1 MPDNS
6 QLTSYCGL
14 YCKDCIPSQT
24 ELYTVAARLQG
35 LLEEL
40 QFTKYAELKAGQT
53 YWAEA
58 NSAFTHYPEFLAVL
72 QAIRGLECTSPCREG
87 GGYKGD
93 RCEIKKCAIAKGF
106 DGCWECGGYQS
117 CNLLEPMIAFHPHL
131 KEHLALIK
139 TEGIENWSKKRKGHY
154 SWLAEKDAPG

>member
-14 YCKDCIPSQT
+14 YCQDCIPSKT
-24 ELYTVAARLQG
+24 ELYAVAARLQG

-40 QFTKYAELKAGQT
+40 QLSKYAELKAGQT

-58 NSAFTHYPEFLAVL
+58 NLAFTHYPEFMAVL
-72 QAIRGLECTSPCREG
+72 NAIRGLECTSPCREG

-106 DGCWECGGYQS
+106 EGCWECGDYQS
-117 CNLLEPMIAFHPHL
+117 CKLLVPMKSFHPHL
-131 KEHLALIK
+131 EEHLILIK
-139 TEGIENWSKKRKGHY
+139 TEGIKNWSKKRKGHY
-154 SWLAEKDAPG
+154 SWLTAKDLPD